1 MPSHPNENELKSGK
15 IEVFFLSANV
25 ILLFQSVE
33 QIAIDIL
40 KRNIGVDSINYWWVK
55 GGNILQNMK
64 QRNCKILTGLPK
76 TLDGIKTLKQS
87 EKEIFLEK

>member
-40 KRNIGVDSINYWWVK
+40 KRNIGVDSINY
-55 GGNILQNMK
+55 
-64 QRNCKILTGLPK
+64 
-76 TLDGIKTLKQS
+76 
-87 EKEIFLEK
+87 